1 VVEDQENQSKKPA
14 ATETKIS
21 NVVSDKTG
29 QYDARFVLWRM
40 FCAENSI
47 SVETLPGDLSGEAKE
62 KWDQVKE
69 TQLKKPSEE
78 KP

>member
-1 VVEDQENQSKKPA
+1 MVEDQEDQSKKRVA
-14 ATETKIS
+14 EATKIS

-29 QYDARFVLWRM
+29 QFDARFMLWRM

-47 SVETLPGDLSGEAKE
+47 SVETLPGDLDGEAKE
-62 KWDQVKE
+62 KWDKVKE